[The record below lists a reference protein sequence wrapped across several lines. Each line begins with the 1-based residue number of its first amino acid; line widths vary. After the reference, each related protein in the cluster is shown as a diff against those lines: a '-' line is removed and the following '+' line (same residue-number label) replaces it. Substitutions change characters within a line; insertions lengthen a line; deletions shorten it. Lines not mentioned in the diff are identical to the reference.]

1 MFHADAI
8 KAKLLEQPF
17 VPIRIITNSGQA
29 FDIPHPD
36 LVMVGKNRL
45 IIGTASNDNPRFFE
59 TTSTVSILHVTDL
72 QELALP
78 APSVG

>member
-17 VPIRIITNSGQA
+17 VPMRIITNSGQA

-36 LVMVGKNRL
+36 LVMVGKN
-45 IIGTASNDNPRFFE
+45 T
-59 TTSTVSILHVTDL
+59 
-72 QELALP
+72 
-78 APSVG
+78 